1 MSLLSECGVPDTF
14 LGRAQSLPFC
24 RAACRGPT
32 CMIPTFAHPLSLLS
46 LLSVPLLIWWWLRRR
61 RGALRFP
68 NTNLLTQLPPGRSRT
83 ALWGGAGLR
92 AAALTV
98 LVIAMSGPRWP
109 DLGTRLET
117 EGIAI
122 AMVVD
127 VSGSMAEPDCDWD
140 DKRTTRLN
148 AVKEAFSLFVEGGQ
162 GPKDVRLEGR
172 PADLIGLVTFAT
184 RPESACPLTLSHS
197 VLLRMLQAE
206 QPRSLPT
213 ESQTNIGDAIAWGL
227 HTLESA
233 GARRKVMVLLSDGEH
248 NVPPPALK
256 PRQAAQ
262 LAANLRV
269 PIYTIDAGGEGVTK
283 EPGTEPPLS
292 PATERIQGE
301 RTLQAVAKIS
311 GGRYFRAQDSG
322 ALLAACREI
331 DRLERREI
339 QSFQYRRYYE
349 GYPWFGLTAFVLLA
363 GVHLLEMTLWQRVP

>member
-1 MSLLSECGVPDTF
+1 
-14 LGRAQSLPFC
+14 
-24 RAACRGPT
+24 
-32 CMIPTFAHPLSLLS
+32 MIPTFAHPLSLLS

-61 RGALRFP
+61 KGALRFP
-68 NTNLLTQLPPGRSRT
+68 NTGLLTQLPPGHSRM

-92 AAALTV
+92 AAALAL

-122 AMVVD
+122 VMVVD
-127 VSGSMAEPDCDWD
+127 VSGSMAEPDFDWD

-227 HTLESA
+227 HTL
-233 GARRKVMVLLSDGEH
+233 
-248 NVPPPALK
+248 
-256 PRQAAQ
+256 
-262 LAANLRV
+262 
-269 PIYTIDAGGEGVTK
+269 
-283 EPGTEPPLS
+283 
-292 PATERIQGE
+292 
-301 RTLQAVAKIS
+301 
-311 GGRYFRAQDSG
+311 
-322 ALLAACREI
+322 
-331 DRLERREI
+331 
-339 QSFQYRRYYE
+339 
-349 GYPWFGLTAFVLLA
+349 
-363 GVHLLEMTLWQRVP
+363 